1 MSISA
6 VPSVFSSVGI
16 QSIGSTSGQPAA
28 VGSSSA
34 ASGVSVD
41 ISKPGQLLSS
51 LTSLATSNPAQFKSV
66 TATIAQQLKD
76 AASSQSGSSA
86 DFLNKLADRFST
98 ASQSGKA
105 SDLTPDPGKAHAHH
119 GHHGGHH
126 HAQASSGSSSGGS
139 GAATATG
146 AGAPD
151 SVGSIVE
158 GIISNALESANG

>member
-6 VPSVFSSVGI
+6 VPSVFSSVGV

-28 VGSSSA
+28 VGSGA
-34 ASGVSVD
+34 TTSGVSVD

-51 LTSLATSNPAQFKSV
+51 LTSLATSNPDQFKSV

-86 DFLNKLADRFST
+86 DFLNKLADRFSN

-105 SDLTPDPGKAHAHH
+105 SDLTPDAGKAHAHH

-126 HAQASSGSSSGGS
+126 HAQASSGSS
-139 GAATATG
+139 GAASATG
-146 AGAPD
+146 AGAPE